1 MVSKLMRENDNMN
14 IEPIA
19 SDSLGVRSMATSV
32 ETDDCRI
39 LIDPSA
45 ALGPKRYRLPPST
58 IEKNTLQKIKETI
71 AQKANTC
78 DILTISHYHYDHYD
92 PYETF
97 YKNKTVFAKDISNH
111 INKSQKKRGTDFK
124 KEILESC
131 ELIYCDDTQHSYG
144 ATTLTFSPPFFHG
157 PENVRLGYVIM
168 TTVDDGSQ
176 KLLHASDV
184 QGPVTK
190 DATAYIIKQN
200 PDILIMD
207 GPPTL
212 FLGWRFSIQNLA
224 DASDNLLSI
233 IEKTNCKVLL
243 DHHLLRD
250 LHYKKRFAKPY
261 QKHGQSISTFA
272 EYLNKENNTLEA
284 HRKQLWEKEKR

>member
-1 MVSKLMRENDNMN
+1 VGLALAYFQFRKGMPALISSVFH
-14 IEPIA
+14 PI
-19 SDSLGVRSMATSV
+19 LGDKVH
-32 ETDDCRI
+32 E
-39 LIDPSA
+39 
-45 ALGPKRYRLPPST
+45 
-58 IEKNTLQKIKETI
+58 
-71 AQKANTC
+71 
-78 DILTISHYHYDHYD
+78 
-92 PYETF
+92 
-97 YKNKTVFAKDISNH
+97 
-111 INKSQKKRGTDFK
+111 
-124 KEILESC
+124 
-131 ELIYCDDTQHSYG
+131 
-144 ATTLTFSPPFFHG
+144 
-157 PENVRLGYVIM
+157 
-168 TTVDDGSQ
+168 
-176 KLLHASDV
+176 
-184 QGPVTK
+184 
-190 DATAYIIKQN
+190 QN

-250 LHYKKRFAKPY
+250 FHYKKRFAKPY